1 MHCLG
6 ARLHLQ
12 NVHPN
17 FTGVWK
23 LARGESNFG
32 FLPPPDLRVDRIVH
46 EDPQLHIQT
55 RQKDANGDITI
66 DRDLTI
72 GEQGAEI
79 MIRGRAR
86 RIRVFWDEAVLV
98 LETSSEVSGKARRI
112 EDRWT
117 LDAGADWLTIERRH
131 EQPGGPLRQRLRLR
145 RHQDRVG
152 SRSATV
158 ESTLTA
164 GLDT

>member
-1 MHCLG
+1 MHCLV
-6 ARLHLQ
+6 ARLHLEG
-12 NVHPN
+12 VHSN

-23 LARGESNFG
+23 LIRGESDFG
-32 FLPPPDLRVDRIVH
+32 FLQKPHLRVDRIVH
-46 EDPQLHIQT
+46 KDPQLHIRT

-72 GEQGAEI
+72 GEEAAEI
-79 MIRGRAR
+79 MIRGRGR

-98 LETSSEVSGKARRI
+98 VETSAVVSDKVRHT

-117 LDAGADWLTIERRH
+117 LDHGADWPTIARRH
-131 EQPGGPLRQRLRLR
+131 NQPGGPVRQRLRLR
-145 RHQDRVG
+145 RCQDRVG
-152 SRSATV
+152 YRPATL

-164 GLDT
+164 GLEI